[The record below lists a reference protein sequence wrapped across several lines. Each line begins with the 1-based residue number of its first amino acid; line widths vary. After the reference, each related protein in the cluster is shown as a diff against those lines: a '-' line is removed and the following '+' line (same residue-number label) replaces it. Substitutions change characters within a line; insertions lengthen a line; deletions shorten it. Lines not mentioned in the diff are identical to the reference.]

1 MAEWRNR
8 RKVRERQRQLRELEQ
23 KIREK
28 EEELQGQCGLHEI
41 VLKQRVEEADI
52 KDGAI
57 FAQAKT
63 EADCEKKLGAD
74 HAEAETEVKYEKTVE
89 TEADCERKLET
100 EADRAQDREA
110 ERAQREAE
118 NEAYLREVRADIARR
133 MEFEDRLCDEMR
145 GVSRSFKRSA
155 EQMMEE
161 WRQRTQ
167 DLICEINQNTEK
179 TLETWEKTAANAANA
194 VVNTERRIRRD
205 DCDALLWNFCE
216 LQEQVFYTVPEREL
230 GLKPTQVER
239 YLRRFLK
246 VLNRMGYEHYIPKT
260 GELFDE
266 EFHEKGKW
274 PDGDAQKQSE
284 KVCTDGADGIKNWN
298 ENLESQG
305 KGDTFGMPEV
315 ECVVRVVHYGFK
327 KDDEICVRAK
337 VTVEKN

>member
-8 RKVRERQRQLRELEQ
+8 RKVRERQRQLRELER

-28 EEELQGQCGLHEI
+28 KEELQGQCELHET
-41 VLKQRVEEADI
+41 VLKQRVEEADS
-52 KDGAI
+52 KDSAVL
-57 FAQAKT
+57 AQGK
-63 EADCEKKLGAD
+63 
-74 HAEAETEVKYEKTVE
+74 
-89 TEADCERKLET
+89 TEADCERKLEI
-100 EADRAQDREA
+100 EADHEDEET

-133 MEFEDRLCDEMR
+133 MEFEDQLCDEMR
-145 GVSRSFKRSA
+145 KVSWSFKRSA

-161 WRQRTQ
+161 WQQRTQ
-167 DLICEINQNTEK
+167 ELICEINQNTEK
-179 TLETWEKTAANAANA
+179 TLETWEKTAANAANI

-230 GLKPTQVER
+230 GLKLTQVER

-274 PDGDAQKQSE
+274 PDGDAKKQSE
-284 KVCTDGADGIKNWN
+284 KVCTGADTMKSGN

-305 KGDTFGMPEV
+305 KGETFGMPEA
-315 ECVVRVVHYGFK
+315 EHVVRVVHYGFK

-337 VTVEKN
+337 VTVEKK

>member
-1 MAEWRNR
+1 MEGKGEKAENNGKEEKRRRQMAEWRNR
-8 RKVRERQRQLRELEQ
+8 RKVREKQRQLRELEQ

-28 EEELQGQCGLHEI
+28 EEELQGRCGLHET
-41 VLKQRVEEADI
+41 VLKQRVEEAAI
-52 KDGAI
+52 KDSAI
-57 FAQAKT
+57 LAQGKT
-63 EADCEKKLGAD
+63 EADR
-74 HAEAETEVKYEKTVE
+74 
-89 TEADCERKLET
+89 ERKLET
-100 EADRAQDREA
+100 EADCAQDREA

-161 WRQRTQ
+161 WQQRTQ
-167 DLICEINQNTEK
+167 ELICEINQNTEK
-179 TLETWEKTAANAANA
+179 TLKTWEKTAANAANA

-274 PDGDAQKQSE
+274 PDGDAQKQSAKE
-284 KVCTDGADGIKNWN
+284 CTAGADDMKNWN

-305 KGDTFGMPEV
+305 KGETFGMPEA
-315 ECVVRVVHYGFK
+315 ERVVCVVHYGFK

-337 VTVEKN
+337 VTVEKK